1 MQYLLI
7 ILNVFIVNSFLIAE
21 SSVSKEVKLIEQV
34 SGSECILESTGKYI
48 SSKKILF
55 RARKDVEKN
64 GVTHSINDAKKA
76 MLHHLLFGGTDPLIS
91 NIDERKKFN
100 KYQSDYFKIEN
111 INKYISWEEDG
122 FQKKIKINDGKGL
135 KIIKRFKFNQSILI
149 KDLEN
154 DNILEPMDYLSNIL
168 GNPSI
173 MVIPVTKKDEDPI
186 ELLTTNTTIKHAA
199 SVLES
204 YLTSKQYNVVV
215 PSATKNIDNHNS
227 GQMFLG
233 YRDDDF
239 AYQLALSI
247 GSDIYITYKGT
258 IESAGY
264 ETEKYSVIVTAY
276 ETTTGKLLGAE
287 TGYSKSRKGEVMVS
301 IEDAINDAMINVLSR
316 VTNYWELEIEHGIQY
331 KLILSIASDFN
342 EDEIEIISF
351 LIMDIIE
358 EISNKSKENISTPQT
373 IDYII
378 WCNPKD
384 YDKPSKIYRY
394 FKKKFE
400 EMLKD
405 EDINANLRKININRK
420 SILLK
425 IDNE

>member
-1 MQYLLI
+1 VNNLIKILYLS
-7 ILNVFIVNSFLIAE
+7 SFLFAE
-21 SSVSKEVKLIEQV
+21 LPASKEVKLIEQV
-34 SGSECILESTGKYI
+34 SSSECILESTGKYI
-48 SSKKILF
+48 SSKKISF
-55 RARKDVEKN
+55 RARKDVDKN
-64 GVTHSINDAKKA
+64 GVIQSINDAKKA
-76 MLHHLLFGGTDPLIS
+76 MLHYLLFGGTDPLIS
-91 NIDERKKFN
+91 DVDKNEKFQ
-100 KYQSDYFKIEN
+100 KYQSGYFEIDN

-135 KIIKRFKFNQSILI
+135 KIVKRFKFNQAMLI

-154 DNILEPMDYLSNIL
+154 DSILEPINYLSNVL

-173 MVIPVTKKDEDPI
+173 MVVPITKKDEDPI
-186 ELLTTNTTIKHAA
+186 ELLKTNKMVKHAA

-215 PSATKNIDNHNS
+215 PSAIKNIDYQNS

-247 GSDIYITYKGT
+247 GSDIYLTYKGT
-258 IESAGY
+258 VESSGY
-264 ETEKYSVIVTAY
+264 ETEKYSVIVSAY
-276 ETTTGKLLGAE
+276 ETSTGKLLGSE
-287 TGYSKSRKGEVMVS
+287 TGYSKSRKGEVMIS
-301 IEDAINDAMINVLSR
+301 IEEAINDAMINVLSR
-316 VTNYWELEIEHGIQY
+316 VSNYWELEIEYGIQY
-331 KLILSIASDFN
+331 KLIFSLSTDFN
-342 EDEIEIISF
+342 EDEIEAISF
-351 LIMDIIE
+351 LIMDAVE
-358 EISNKSKENISTPQT
+358 QISNKSKENISTPQT

-394 FKKKFE
+394 FKKKFQD
-400 EMLKD
+400 LVKD
-405 EDINANLRKININRK
+405 ENIDARLRKININRK

-425 IDNE
+425 IDSK